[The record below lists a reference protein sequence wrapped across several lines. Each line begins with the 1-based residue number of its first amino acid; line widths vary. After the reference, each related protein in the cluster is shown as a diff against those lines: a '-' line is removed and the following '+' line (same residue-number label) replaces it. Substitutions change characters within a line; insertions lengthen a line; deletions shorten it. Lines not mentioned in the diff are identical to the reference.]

1 MKTLSVFLAAD
12 MRMGHQGL
20 MALAKSHKTGVK
32 DLQKDEAF
40 IFINRKRTMMKSY
53 AWNHVVSFV
62 RSVDIN
68 RPIDISCLDYLAKS
82 FNSDGSMDYPRALKE
97 MLEKKLKGT
106 KLETEYI
113 NGKNVGTFLKKT
125 LANQS

>member
-1 MKTLSVFLAAD
+1 
-12 MRMGHQGL
+12 